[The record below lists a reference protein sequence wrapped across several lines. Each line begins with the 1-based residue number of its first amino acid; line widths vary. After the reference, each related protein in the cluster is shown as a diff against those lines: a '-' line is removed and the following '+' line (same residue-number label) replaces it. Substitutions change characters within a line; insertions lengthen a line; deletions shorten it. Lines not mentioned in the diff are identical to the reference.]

1 MEGPVWVGVTV
12 DLCGLT
18 EEPGGVDKLLL
29 WQVFLLRC
37 RATRVPHCTFIGQDT
52 LYCILV
58 EVLQQKSGEVFTLQ
72 SSQEEEMLQGLF

>member
-1 MEGPVWVGVTV
+1 MKCPVWVGVTV

-37 RATRVPHCTFIGQDT
+37 RATGVPHCTFMGQDT
-52 LYCILV
+52 LYCIS
-58 EVLQQKSGEVFTLQ
+58 VLHKKSGELVVTLQ
-72 SSQEEEMLQGLF
+72 SSQEEEMLLGLF